1 MKRIP
6 QALNDFPSQ
15 FAEVAVSAN
24 VETSI
29 ILKFSGTEVAVEPAA
44 AQKLIHE
51 LQAAL
56 ARLPVEAV
64 SPSPGSINP

>member
-6 QALNDFPSQ
+6 EPMHGFPSQ
-15 FAEVAVSAN
+15 YADSAVSVY

-29 ILKFSGTEVAVEPAA
+29 VLKFTGHTEVAIEPAA

-56 ARLPVEAV
+56 ARLPLETESA
-64 SPSPGSINP
+64 